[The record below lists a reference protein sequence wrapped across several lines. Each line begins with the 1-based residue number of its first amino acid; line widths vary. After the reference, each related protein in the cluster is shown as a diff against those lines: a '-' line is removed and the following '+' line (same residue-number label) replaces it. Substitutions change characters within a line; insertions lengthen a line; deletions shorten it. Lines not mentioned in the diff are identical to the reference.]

1 MRFRIAVEV
10 AVDVAVGVAVSVAVK
25 PERNFLSRCGL
36 MVRLRLRLRLVAV
49 AVAVA
54 VVIFTLIPD
63 SGLDFESVNTRSRTP

>member
-49 AVAVA
+49 AVAV
-54 VVIFTLIPD
+54 VIFTLIPD
-63 SGLDFESVNTRSRTP
+63 SGVDINFLLNDTR